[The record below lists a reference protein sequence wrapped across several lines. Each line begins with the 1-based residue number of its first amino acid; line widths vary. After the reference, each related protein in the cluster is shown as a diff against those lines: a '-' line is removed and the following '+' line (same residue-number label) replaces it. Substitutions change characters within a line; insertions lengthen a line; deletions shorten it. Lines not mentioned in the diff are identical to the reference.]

1 MTGPLRFVV
10 PGSKSETQ
18 RALVLASLSPGE
30 STIEHPLDCEDSQAL
45 RHGLRAF
52 GALVQE
58 LPDRWLVRGGSLHA
72 PAQPI
77 DCRDGGTTAR
87 FLAPLCLLCDGPLV
101 LDGSPRLRERPIGE
115 LAEALTRLGVD
126 VRFLAAPGRLPLALR
141 RPMPLTA
148 RRTVVGS
155 ASSSQFA
162 SGLLLVAPLLPHG
175 LELELVG
182 EVVSR
187 PYLALT
193 VHMMR
198 RFGAEPR
205 AAGTGW
211 QVAPKPYRPAAVRIG
226 GDWSSAA
233 FLLVGGL
240 ITGRALELR
249 GMDSGSAQADRAI
262 GRLLDELRQPGPH
275 AFDLSDCPDLPPP
288 MAVAAACAVG
298 PVELRGLRHAR
309 LKESDR
315 PAVLAR
321 ELGRAGIRVVEREDG
336 LRIEPGGRLR
346 PARLDP
352 CGDHRMA
359 MAFGLLSLREP
370 GIESLDPGC
379 VTKSYPEFWAELAR
393 LR

>member
-1 MTGPLRFVV
+1 MEPIRFVV
-10 PGSKSETQ
+10 PSSKSETQ

-30 STIEHPLDCEDSQAL
+30 STIERPLACEDSQAM
-45 RHGLRAF
+45 RHGLRAL
-52 GALVQE
+52 GASVRE
-58 LPDRWLVRGGSLHA
+58 LPDRWLVRGGPLHA
-72 PAQPI
+72 PERPI

-87 FLAPLCLLCDGPLV
+87 FLGPLCLLCEGALV

-115 LAEALTRLGVD
+115 MVEALMRLGVEA
-126 VRFLAAPGRLPLALR
+126 RYLAAPGRLPLSLR
-141 RPMPLTA
+141 RPTPLTV
-148 RRTVVGS
+148 RRTAVGG
-155 ASSSQFA
+155 ARSSQFA
-162 SGLLLVAPLLPHG
+162 SGLLLAAPLLPLG
-175 LELELVG
+175 LVLELEG

-198 RFGAEPR
+198 QFGAEIG
-205 AAGTGW
+205 AAGAGW
-211 QVAPKPYRPAAVRIG
+211 RVEPKPYRPATWRIG

-233 FLLVGGL
+233 LLLVGGL
-240 ITGRALELR
+240 LTGRSIELQ
-249 GMDSGSAQADRAI
+249 GMDPSSAQADRAI
-262 GRLLDELRQPGPH
+262 VHLLGELGQGGRH
-275 AFDLSDCPDLPPP
+275 SFDLSDCPDLLPP
-288 MAVAAACAVG
+288 MAVAAAFADR
-298 PVELRGLRHAR
+298 PVELRGIRHAR

-321 ELGRAGIRVVEREDG
+321 ELGRAGICIVEREDG

-370 GIESLDPGC
+370 GIECLEPAC
-379 VTKSYPEFWAELAR
+379 VAKSYPGFWAELER